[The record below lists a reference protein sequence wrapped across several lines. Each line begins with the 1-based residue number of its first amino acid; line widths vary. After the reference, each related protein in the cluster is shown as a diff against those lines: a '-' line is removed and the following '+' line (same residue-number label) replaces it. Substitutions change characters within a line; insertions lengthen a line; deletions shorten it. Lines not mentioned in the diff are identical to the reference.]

1 MQDMPGVHHA
11 PPGHDAGPI
20 PAMPEALSRP
30 SPAGRAVSEPPAGKK
45 YLHYKNQNKSDS
57 LRGKMRALSTD
68 QQRQRLLEDLPILRE
83 SASKYAVYGVYIASA
98 SVVIATLMVSYVVV
112 GAITIEGIILA
123 QTSNIALW
131 IVDCMPFLFAIWG
144 QYASFRMAREASELV
159 QHKTQSLREALTQA
173 NFTSKAKSDF
183 FAKMSHEL
191 RTPISGIIGM
201 SDLLLDTKLSKEQQ
215 RHAEIIKTSAS
226 SLLTLI
232 NDLLDFSKIEA
243 GKLELEEIEFDLR
256 DCMEKSVSLLE
267 QQARLKG
274 LALTT
279 LIQPDVPNR
288 FLGDPGRLRQ
298 IIINLLG
305 NAIKFTHAGEV
316 VLSVKKL
323 PETATH
329 AQLHVEVAD
338 TGIGM
343 SKKELERL
351 FRPYEQ
357 GSAATV
363 RRYGGTGLGLAI
375 TKELVETMGGHIDVQ
390 SREGKGSVFW
400 FTIKLRKAPEPSAN
414 AVPAEIDLKRL
425 RVLVADGNIPARV
438 GLVDQLKALGME
450 VQSIGNGNAALQ
462 MIRAAAD
469 SDLRYDLVFVDM
481 FLPNL
486 SGEELGKEIKSRPE
500 TRDTIIVMMTSAGVR
515 GDAQRLNQLGFA
527 GYFGKP
533 IPPEHLQD
541 ILSAVAATRHMSEPE
556 RQRRGLV
563 TKYMVSEQ
571 RRQQAR
577 LLLVED
583 SEVNQEIMLQLLSR
597 LGRRARVDVAE
608 NGMAAIQNASRE
620 TYGLI
625 LMDLHLPDR
634 SGIEVIRAIR
644 ALPAPHAQADIVV
657 VTAGASDEE
666 KTQCRELGVRNF
678 LIKPVERD
686 ALVDILARWQGQLP
700 PPAPGQPASP
710 ASVSGDAPAPDRPRA
725 SSEADAVAAPDPKL
739 VSIFIRETRQRL
751 DSLRQALNS
760 ADARRAAREAHTLKS
775 SSAYF
780 QAHAMHQAAVRIEA
794 LADGGRLSEAIP
806 ELKALEEA
814 YQRLCDRL
822 LKGAA

>member
-1 MQDMPGVHHA
+1 
-11 PPGHDAGPI
+11 
-20 PAMPEALSRP
+20 
-30 SPAGRAVSEPPAGKK
+30 
-45 YLHYKNQNKSDS
+45 
-57 LRGKMRALSTD
+57 
-68 QQRQRLLEDLPILRE
+68 
-83 SASKYAVYGVYIASA
+83 
-98 SVVIATLMVSYVVV
+98 
-112 GAITIEGIILA
+112 
-123 QTSNIALW
+123 
-131 IVDCMPFLFAIWG
+131 
-144 QYASFRMAREASELV
+144 
-159 QHKTQSLREALTQA
+159 LREALTQA
-173 NFTSKAKSDF
+173 NFTSRAKSDF

-191 RTPISGIIGM
+191 RTPINGIIGM
-201 SDLLLDTKLSKEQQ
+201 SDLLLDTKLSKEQH

-243 GKLELEEIEFDLR
+243 GKLELDEIEFDLR
-256 DCMEKSVSLLE
+256 DCVEKSVALLE
-267 QQARLKG
+267 QQANLKG
-274 LALTT
+274 LTLTT

-288 FLGDPGRLRQ
+288 LLGDPGRLRQ

-323 PETATH
+323 PETETH

-351 FRPYEQ
+351 FQPYKQ

-375 TKELVETMGGHIDVQ
+375 TKELVESMGGHVDVQ
-390 SREGKGSVFW
+390 SQEDKGSVFW
-400 FTIKLRKAPEPSAN
+400 FTIKLRKAPAPVPAKP
-414 AVPAEIDLKRL
+414 VPAEIDLKGL

-438 GLVDQLKALGME
+438 SLVDQLKALGME
-450 VQSIGNGNAALQ
+450 TQSIGNGNAALQ
-462 MIRAAAD
+462 MIRAAVN
-469 SDLRYDLVFVDM
+469 SDFRYDLVFVDM

-500 TRDTIIVMMTSAGVR
+500 TRDTVVVMMTSAGVR

-533 IPPEHLQD
+533 IPPENLQD
-541 ILSAVAATRHMSEPE
+541 ILKAVTATRHMDESE
-556 RQRRGLV
+556 RQRHGLV
-563 TKYMVSEQ
+563 TKYMLAE
-571 RRQQAR
+571 RRRKQSR

-583 SEVNQEIMLQLLSR
+583 SEVTQEIMLNILSR
-597 LGRRARVDVAE
+597 LGQMVDVAE
-608 NGMAAIQNASRE
+608 NGLAAIQSARRE
-620 TYGLI
+620 PYGLI
-625 LMDLHLPDR
+625 LMDLHLPDK

-644 ALPAPHAQADIVV
+644 ALPATHAQAVIVV
-657 VTAGASDEE
+657 LTAGATDEE
-666 KTQCRELGVRNF
+666 KMQCRELGVRDF
-678 LIKPVERD
+678 LTKPVEREVL
-686 ALVDILARWQGQLP
+686 ADILARWHGQLAP
-700 PPAPGQPASP
+700 AAPSVQTSSPVSVSAAAPVPAAPGTPETP
-710 ASVSGDAPAPDRPRA
+710 
-725 SSEADAVAAPDPKL
+725 SEADAIEQPDPKL
-739 VSIFIRETRQRL
+739 VAIFIRETRQRL

-760 ADARRAAREAHTLKS
+760 ADVQRAAREAHTLKS

-794 LADGGRLSEAIP
+794 LADGGRLSEAKP

-814 YQRLCDRL
+814 YLRLCDRL
-822 LKGAA
+822 MKGAA